1 MRRALAVVFT
11 VVVLTATPALASE
24 AAHDLAIRP
33 AAAGEL
39 VDDDGDAHGEDDGRD
54 GTDPVAFAT
63 LLVAG
68 MATVAAV
75 TALIFVTKRAP
86 S

>member
-11 VVVLTATPALASE
+11 LVALTATPALASE
-24 AAHDLAIRP
+24 DAHVLGLRP
-33 AAAGEL
+33 ATAGEV
-39 VDDDGDAHGEDDGRD
+39 VDQGDEHVEDDGRD

-68 MATVAAV
+68 MAAVAAMA
-75 TALIFVTKRAP
+75 ALIFATKRAP
-86 S
+86 A

>member
-11 VVVLTATPALASE
+11 VAALMATPALAS
-24 AAHDLAIRP
+24 AHAHDLAVQP
-33 AAAGEL
+33 AAASEL
-39 VDDDGDAHGEDDGRD
+39 VEDGDDHGEDDGRD

-68 MATVAAV
+68 MAAVAAV

>member
-11 VVVLTATPALASE
+11 LLVLSGTPALASE
-24 AAHDLAIRP
+24 DGHHVVIRP
-33 AAAGEL
+33 ASAGEL
-39 VDDDGDAHGEDDGRD
+39 VEDDGAEHDDGRD
-54 GTDPVAFAT
+54 GTDPLAFAT

-68 MATVAAV
+68 MAAVAAV

>member
-11 VVVLTATPALASE
+11 LVALTAAPALASE
-24 AAHDLAIRP
+24 DAHDLGLLP
-33 AAAGEL
+33 ASAGEV
-39 VDDDGDAHGEDDGRD
+39 VDEGDEHVEDDGRD

-68 MATVAAV
+68 MAAVAAV